1 MCFVETSQEVTGFAM
16 ESCIVSG
23 PEKHVWHLMIPR
35 LFQLKKNKIK
45 TRWRKKKIAK
55 KKWFRKKL
63 NILNAKNKT

>member
-35 LFQLKKNKIK
+35 LFQLKKIK
-45 TRWRKKKIAK
+45 
-55 KKWFRKKL
+55 
-63 NILNAKNKT
+63 